1 MNFQYLN
8 AHKELFSSVLGM
20 PAFEFMD
27 LLYRFSHELRIQEKS
42 WYTKHGRM
50 RSLGG
55 GRKPVLDSDA
65 KKLFFVLFY
74 YKTHPTYRVC
84 QVLFELDKKNCRIWR
99 LRLETVLHRVSNS
112 YLKLP
117 ERKTRVADSYL
128 WTVPQLKQFIV
139 DGTERTV
146 KRSVLNMYQEQFYSG
161 KKKDHTV
168 KNVICI
174 DPITRRITGVSDTN
188 LGKTHDL
195 EVFRN
200 DRLFFQIPKGSV
212 GLADSGFQ
220 GVDHPFLKAVIPYKR
235 VRGQVELSPEQKAT
249 NRSVSQRRVLV
260 EHVFAHLKKYKILSE
275 PLREKCLTPDNLG
288 PADIPFKTI
297 AGLYNFHLSY
307 VKQHK
312 TA

>member
-20 PAFEFMD
+20 SASEFMD
-27 LLYRFSHELRIQEKS
+27 LLYRFSSQLRIQERS
-42 WYTKHGRM
+42 WYIQQGRT
-50 RSLGG
+50 RKQGG
-55 GRKPVLDSDA
+55 GRKPVLNSDA

-84 QVLFELDKKNCRIWR
+84 QALFELDKENCRIWR
-99 LRLETVLHRVSNS
+99 LRLERVLHRASDH
-112 YLKLP
+112 YLVLP
-117 ERKTRVADSYL
+117 QRKTRVAGSFL
-128 WTVPQLKQFIV
+128 WIVPQLHQFIV
-139 DGTERTV
+139 DGTERPV
-146 KRSVLNMYQEQFYSG
+146 KRATDHQAQEQFYSG

-174 DPITRRITGVSDTN
+174 DPYTRRIMGVTDTY

-195 EVFRN
+195 EVFRS
-200 DRLFFQIPKGSV
+200 DRLYFQIPKGSV

-220 GVDHPFLKAVIPYKR
+220 GIDHPFLKAIIPYKR
-235 VRGQVELSPEQKAT
+235 VRGQGELTSEQKTT
-249 NRSVSQRRVLV
+249 NTAISRKRVLV

-275 PLREKCLTPDNLG
+275 PLRDKCLTPDNMK
-288 PADIPFKTI
+288 PADVPFKTI